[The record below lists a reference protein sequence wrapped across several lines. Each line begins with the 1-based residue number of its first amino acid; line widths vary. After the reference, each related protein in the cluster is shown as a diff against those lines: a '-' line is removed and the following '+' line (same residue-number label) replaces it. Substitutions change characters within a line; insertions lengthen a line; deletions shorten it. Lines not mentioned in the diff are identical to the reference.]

1 MINIRYIA
9 RFAMTLTSVVM
20 LASCVDSLQDV
31 ESAGA
36 VSVSLELSC
45 SEMVQTRAQGVDAY
59 NENKI
64 NRLDCFFYPAESA
77 NTVNAAHHLV
87 ISGVDANSTY
97 TVTQRLTN
105 DQISAIF
112 GDAGTTCLVY
122 VIANAPSEITSSTAT
137 SISALKAITIANENF
152 TSANVQDNF
161 VMDSEGTDVVTLDRT
176 ARTLSGRVPLYRAAS
191 KISLFITEVSDVTEK
206 DENGDVKTD
215 ADGNPIVW
223 KANTGGMKVRLHY
236 GVKKANLDNADY
248 PYTVT
253 TNDYFSFANGSE
265 RDMVADG
272 SQWECKI
279 PFYSYSSKWSE
290 GSDKAAY
297 LTLIVPWA
305 SSENPTYYRNTYYQI
320 PVNSK
325 TLSLLRNNHY
335 KINLKVSRLGS
346 FVEEVPVV
354 ITPSS
359 YIILDWTTN
368 TVSAELNDWRYLMVE
383 EKDITIYNEDEL
395 YIPYVTSHEAEIVDI
410 TFYQQD
416 ITGADPEWEEISAN
430 SSNYFS
436 NLELAVVEGN
446 QILYKNVID
455 NVYES
460 QTFDFTPYRVSF
472 TIRHKDNENYY
483 EVVTITQYPAIYGE
497 AEQNWDYKNDYSG
510 RGTDGDNGFTF
521 VNGYQGTNNGNYD
534 YFGSVNGLSGNSS
547 SSPNR
552 YVFTVTSVQGT
563 DYIIGDP
570 RDNTITYDEDDA
582 DWAVAKAL
590 YDGASNRELKYYYGT
605 SVTSELYTT
614 RTTTTAI
621 YANDAEAE
629 AAERTINMIAPK
641 FRIASGY
648 AVLGTS
654 DSEVRTLENLK
665 KRCASYQED
674 GYPAGR
680 WRLPTRAE
688 FQFIVSQVN
697 KGTLPQIY
705 IDNTAY
711 WCAHG
716 LGTPD
721 NNGNVTMRYIAR
733 DRNGHSVRCVYDE
746 WYWTDKLETPEEK
759 NVFTWGDQPR

>member
-1 MINIRYIA
+1 MMNIRYIA
-9 RFAMTLTSVVM
+9 RFAMALTSVVM
-20 LASCVDSLQDV
+20 LASCVDSLQDA

-36 VSVSLELSC
+36 VSVSLEFSC
-45 SEMVQTRAQGVDAY
+45 SEMPQTRAQGVDEY

-64 NRLDCFFYPAESA
+64 NRLDCFFYPAGSA
-77 NTVNAAHHLV
+77 NTVEAAHHLV

-105 DQISAIF
+105 DQITAIF
-112 GDAGTTCLVY
+112 GDTGTTCLVY
-122 VIANAPSEITSSTAT
+122 VIANATSEITNAITAGRT

-152 TSANVQDNF
+152 TSADVQDNF
-161 VMDSEGTDVVTLDRT
+161 VMDSEGTDVVILDRT

-191 KISLFITEVSDVTEK
+191 KISLFITEVTEVTEK
-206 DENGDVKTD
+206 DENGDDKLG

-223 KANTGGMKVRLHY
+223 TANTDGMKVRLHY
-236 GVKKANLDNADY
+236 GVKKANLDNTDY

-253 TNDYFSFANGSE
+253 TNDYFSFANNSA

-279 PFYSYSSKWSE
+279 PFYSYSSAWTD
-290 GSDKAAY
+290 GADNAAY

-410 TFYQQD
+410 KFYQQD
-416 ITGADPEWEEISAN
+416 ITGADPVWEEISAN

-455 NVYES
+455 NVFKS

-472 TIRHKDNENYY
+472 TIRHNDNENYY

-497 AEQNWDYKNDYSG
+497 VEQNSDYANDASDDFNASHGY
-510 RGTDGDNGFTF
+510 TF
-521 VNGYQGTNNGNYD
+521 VNGYYSMSSSSHTSLSSQD
-534 YFGSVNGLSGNSS
+534 FFGSVTGLYRYNQPANY
-547 SSPNR
+547 SPNR
-552 YVFTVTSVQGT
+552 YIFNVTSVNGT
-563 DYIIGDP
+563 DYVVGDP
-570 RDNTITYDEDDA
+570 RENEISELVDAKRTYRNA
-582 DWAVAKAL
+582 SNNATAWVQAPAL
-590 YDGASNRELKYYYGT
+590 YDAEANRGLKYYYATDETERTRNMISPKFMIASSYG
-605 SVTSELYTT
+605 VLYTSA
-614 RTTTTAI
+614 TA
-621 YANDAEAE
+621 
-629 AAERTINMIAPK
+629 AASLDGMR
-641 FRIASGY
+641 
-648 AVLGTS
+648 
-654 DSEVRTLENLK
+654 

-680 WRLPTRAE
+680 WRLPTEAE
-688 FQFIVSQVN
+688 FRFIISQVN
-697 KGTLPQIY
+697 KGTLPGIY
-705 IDNTAY
+705 VAGTNY

-716 LGTPD
+716 LGQPD
-721 NNGNVTMRYIAR
+721 DDGNVEMSYVTTSRTGY
-733 DRNGHSVRCVYDE
+733 STRCVYDI
-746 WYWTDKLETPEEK
+746 WYWGDGQLEDKT
-759 NVFTWGDQPR
+759 VFTWGDQPR

>member
-1 MINIRYIA
+1 MMNIRYIA
-9 RFAMTLTSVVM
+9 RFAMALTSVVM
-20 LASCVDSLQDV
+20 LASCVDSLQDA

-36 VSVSLELSC
+36 VSVSLEFSC
-45 SEMVQTRAQGVDAY
+45 SEMPQTRAQGVDEY

-64 NRLDCFFYPAESA
+64 NRLDCFFYPAGSA
-77 NTVNAAHHLV
+77 NTVEAAHHLV

-105 DQISAIF
+105 DRITAIF
-112 GDAGTTCLVY
+112 GDTGTTCLVY
-122 VIANAPSEITSSTAT
+122 VIANATSEITNAITAGLT

-152 TSANVQDNF
+152 TSADVQDNF
-161 VMDSEGTDVVTLDRT
+161 VMDSEGTDVVILDRT

-191 KISLFITEVSDVTEK
+191 KISLFITEVTEVTEK
-206 DENGDVKTD
+206 DENGDDKLG

-223 KANTGGMKVRLHY
+223 TANTDGMKVRLHY
-236 GVKKANLDNADY
+236 GVKKANLDNTDY

-253 TNDYFSFANGSE
+253 TNDYFSFANNSA

-279 PFYSYSSKWSE
+279 PFYSYSSAWTD
-290 GSDKAAY
+290 GADNAAY

-410 TFYQQD
+410 KFYQQD
-416 ITGADPEWEEISAN
+416 ITGADPVWEEISAN

-455 NVYES
+455 NVFKS

-472 TIRHKDNENYY
+472 TIRHNDNENYY

-497 AEQNWDYKNDYSG
+497 VEQNSDYANDGSDDFNASHGY
-510 RGTDGDNGFTF
+510 TF
-521 VNGYQGTNNGNYD
+521 VNGYYSTSSSSHTSLGSQD
-534 YFGSVNGLSGNSS
+534 FFGSVTGLYRYNQPANY
-547 SSPNR
+547 SPNR
-552 YVFTVTSVQGT
+552 YIFNVTSVNGT
-563 DYIIGDP
+563 DYVVGDP
-570 RDNTITYDEDDA
+570 RENEISELVDAKRTYRNA
-582 DWAVAKAL
+582 SNNATAWVQAPAL
-590 YDGASNRELKYYYGT
+590 YDAEANRGLKYYYATDGT
-605 SVTSELYTT
+605 
-614 RTTTTAI
+614 
-621 YANDAEAE
+621 
-629 AAERTINMIAPK
+629 ERTRNMISPK
-641 FRIASGY
+641 FMIASSYG
-648 AVLGTS
+648 VLYPSATAAASLDGM
-654 DSEVRTLENLK
+654 R

-680 WRLPTRAE
+680 WRLPTEAE
-688 FQFIVSQVN
+688 FRFIISQVN
-697 KGTLPQIY
+697 KGTLPGIY
-705 IDNTAY
+705 VTGTNY

-716 LGTPD
+716 VGQPD
-721 NNGNVTMRYIAR
+721 DDGNVEMSYVTTSRTGY
-733 DRNGHSVRCVYDE
+733 STRCVYDI
-746 WYWTDKLETPEEK
+746 WYWGDGRLEDKT
-759 NVFTWGDQPR
+759 VFTWGDQPR